1 MTQELSQES
10 DLLTFKEAM
19 QYLKCSRSTL
29 YRLMWNGQLTGHKVS
44 STWRFRKEHLD
55 TCIVLQ
61 TVRPLHLQSVTF

>member
-10 DLLTFKEAM
+10 DLLNFKEAM

-44 STWRFRKEHLD
+44 FTWRFRKSDLD
-55 TCIVLQ
+55 KCIVLQ
-61 TVRPLHLQSVTF
+61 SVKPLHLQSVTF